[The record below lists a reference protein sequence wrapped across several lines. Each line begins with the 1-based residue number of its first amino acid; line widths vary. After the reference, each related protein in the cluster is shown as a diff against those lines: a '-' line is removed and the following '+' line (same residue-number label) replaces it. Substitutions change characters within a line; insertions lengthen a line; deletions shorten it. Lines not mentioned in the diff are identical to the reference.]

1 MRHPQLRVQFDH
13 QRDDPGTELHAR
25 RAQRVGG
32 LQDVAALHP
41 PSDTA
46 SSGRPRCRSAAPPD
60 APRAVLPGTATPRGS
75 LRPRPRNPG
84 TSWEPAPRGSRQ
96 SASGAAGSRDGHTS
110 LRSSV
115 RVARRFLAAG
125 PWQLGA
131 ACRRPARR
139 ASSNCRF
146 RRSTRSFRRSFSRC
160 RRSLLRCSL
169 FTSRSRRVNF
179 LWIRS
184 TSASRCSIRFP
195 SAFRFAVA
203 TPTVMPQFPK
213 LYNCQDFDECGRAR

>member
-1 MRHPQLRVQFDH
+1 MLRRPHGERWRAGVSWKTRDGRHVRE
-13 QRDDPGTELHAR
+13 RR
-25 RAQRVGG
+25 RALLSDSLDRIAERFSILSNPSVRV
-32 LQDVAALHP
+32 
-41 PSDTA
+41 T
-46 SSGRPRCRSAAPPD
+46 
-60 APRAVLPGTATPRGS
+60 TPRGS

-125 PWQLGA
+125 PWQTAPPAGDPPGVP
-131 ACRRPARR
+131 RPTAVL
-139 ASSNCRF
+139 